1 MTKNNQELRELSS
14 PIFAQFPDANT
25 LYATRDGQF
34 FLDENRARL
43 HAGKGQVVPIH
54 KDEDDTEEGQAIA
67 LNAKETAKQIMEVK
81 TIAELEPYADDQR
94 VAVKKAYDRRLA
106 ELSVSTGN
114 NPQNTNPENR
124 N

>member
-1 MTKNNQELRELSS
+1 MSKTNEELRQESAS
-14 PIFAQFPDANT
+14 IFEQFPKATT
-25 LYATRDGQF
+25 LFATRDGQF
-34 FLDENRARL
+34 FLDQNRAKL
-43 HAGKGQVVPIH
+43 HAGKGQVVEIH

-81 TIAELEPYADDQR
+81 TIPELEFYAYDTR
-94 VAVKKAYDRRLA
+94 VAVKKAYERRLA
-106 ELSVSTGN
+106 ELSISTCN

>member
-1 MTKNNQELRELSS
+1 MLKTNEELRQESAS
-14 PIFAQFPDANT
+14 IFAQFPTAST

-34 FLDENRARL
+34 FLDQNRAKL
-43 HAGKGQVVPIH
+43 HAGRGQVVDIH

-81 TIAELEPYADDQR
+81 TIAELEAYANDQR

-106 ELSVSTGN
+106 ELSISTGN